1 MSSLQ
6 AQIEKRGERIF
17 DLVDRYPE
25 SIFSTAGFYQRMMA
39 LSMRDEHFKVQ
50 MFRFVDVLASLQRSS
65 DIVQHLGEYFADMR
79 DGFAAYKPRKS
90 RVASPSLRGFA
101 PVIHTGVRLAR
112 IVPWLSSMVLRR
124 NVSGMARQ
132 FIAGKNP
139 DDVMKTLRKRRQQ
152 NIGFTVDLLGEAVVS
167 ETEAGAYAAR
177 CSELLEH
184 LSRET
189 CGWTDPLGTNSELF
203 PVVNLS
209 VKISALYSQ
218 MNPADPVGAIAHLA
232 PKLRPILRRAR
243 ELGAFINFDMESYAH
258 KNTTLDLFKT
268 LCAEAE
274 FKDWPH
280 AGIVIQAYLRDAEA
294 DLRDLIEWGRARGTR
309 FTVRLVKGAYWDYEK
324 IKSRQ
329 NGWDC
334 PVYLQK
340 PESDVNF
347 EALTRV
353 LLENES
359 IVTAAFGSHNVRSIA
374 HAQALAEELGI
385 DRSRFEFQFLYGMA
399 GPIKRALVEMSYRVR
414 EYCPVGELLPG
425 MSYLVRRLLENTS
438 NEGFLRAKFS
448 EHVSAAQ
455 LLRNPGEII
464 RRGESASP
472 LAKGERIEVRRSTPG
487 SAQDTET
494 LTLPSPFAR
503 ERRTTTAEDRHRY
516 NGANGRARQCQSG
529 SDPGAPPGVEQPPG
543 DVYKNSPL
551 VNFVYKESQEKMQA
565 ALRDVRNRFG
575 QEFPLVIN
583 GEKIWTD
590 KLTPSVNP
598 SAPNEIVGYAA
609 EAGIPEAERAVKA
622 ARDAFGKWSRTSFE
636 ERAQLLERAAAILD
650 RRRYELSALEVFEV
664 GKPWAEAD
672 GDLREAID
680 FCHFYAH
687 QMRLIGR
694 PRLTQQVPGEES
706 YQHYWPRGVALV
718 IAPWNFPMAI
728 LCGMVS
734 AALVTGNTVIMKPSE
749 QSLNIGAMLMEIFEE
764 AGVPPG
770 VLNFLNG
777 RGSVIGAHLVDHK
790 DVDLIAFTGSR
801 EVGLRIWESAG
812 KTREGQRELKHVIC
826 EMGGKNPVIIDS
838 DADLDE
844 AIVDSIYSAF
854 GYQGQKC
861 SALSRLIVLEE
872 NYDRVMERLLNA
884 AASLRV
890 GNPEAPGIMVGPVID
905 EAAYR
910 RILEYIDIGK
920 SEATLAYQ
928 AKDLPP
934 QGYFIP
940 PTIFTGV
947 KPDMRIARE
956 EIFGPVL
963 SVLKVRDLD
972 EAIEVAN
979 GTDYALTAG
988 FFSRSPANIE
998 RAKAEIEAGNVY
1010 INRSC
1015 TGAVVGRHPFGG
1027 FKMSGGG
1034 TKAGGEDYLLQFL
1047 LPRVVTENIMRHGFA
1062 PEETPQYRDEFLP
1075 PR

>member
-6 AQIEKRGERIF
+6 GEIEQRGTRIF
-17 DLVDRYPE
+17 ELVDRHPE
-25 SIFSTAGFYQRMMA
+25 SLFSKAGFYQRMMA

-50 MFRFVDVLASLQRSS
+50 MFRFVDVLPSLRRSS
-65 DIVQHLGEYFADMR
+65 DILEHLEEYFAGIR
-79 DGFAAYKPRKS
+79 N
-90 RVASPSLRGFA
+90 GFA
-101 PVIHTGVRLAR
+101 PIIDTGVRLAR
-112 IVPWLSSMVLRR
+112 IVPWVSGRVLRW

-139 DDVMKTLRKRRQQ
+139 DDVMKTLRKRRAQ
-152 NIGFTVDLLGEAVVS
+152 NIGFTVDLLGEAVLS
-167 ETEAGAYAAR
+167 EKEADEYAAR
-177 CSELLEH
+177 CLDLLEG
-184 LSRET
+184 LARET
-189 CGWTDPLGTNSELF
+189 RDWTDPLAKNSELF

-218 MNPADPVGAIAHLA
+218 MNPADPDEAIAHLA
-232 PKLRPILRRAR
+232 PKLRPIMRRAR

-258 KNTTLDLFKT
+258 KNTTLELFKT
-268 LCAEAE
+268 IFTEEE

-294 DLRDLIEWGRARGTR
+294 DLRDLIDWGRARGTH
-309 FTVRLVKGAYWDYEK
+309 FTVRLVKGAYWDYET

-329 NGWDC
+329 NSWDC
-334 PVYLQK
+334 PVYFQK

-347 EALTRV
+347 EELTRL

-374 HAQALAEELGI
+374 YAQALADELGI
-385 DRSRFEFQFLYGMA
+385 DRSRFEFQLLYGMA
-399 GPIKRALVEMSYRVR
+399 GPIKRALVELGYRVR

-438 NEGFLRAKFS
+438 NEGFLHAKFS
-448 EHVSAAQ
+448 ENASAEE
-455 LLRNPGEII
+455 LLRDPHELI
-464 RRGESASP
+464 RR
-472 LAKGERIEVRRSTPG
+472 
-487 SAQDTET
+487 
-494 LTLPSPFAR
+494 
-503 ERRTTTAEDRHRY
+503 
-516 NGANGRARQCQSG
+516 NGAKPEATTGDRQHQNAASLEAPSG
-529 SDPGAPPGVEQPPG
+529 DI
-543 DVYKNSPL
+543 YKNSSL
-551 VNFVYKESQEKMQA
+551 VNFVYKDSQEKMRS
-565 ALRDVRNRFG
+565 ALREVRDCFS
-575 QEFPLVIN
+575 EKHPLVIG
-583 GEKIWTD
+583 GEKAWTD

-598 SAPNEIVGYAA
+598 SAPKMVVGSVA

-622 ARDAFGKWSRTSFE
+622 ARAAFEKWSRTPFE
-636 ERAQLLERAAAILD
+636 ERAQLLERAAAIMEH
-650 RRRYELSALEVFEV
+650 RRYELSALEVFEI

-672 GDLREAID
+672 GDIREAMD
-680 FCHFYAH
+680 FCRFYAA
-687 QMRLIGR
+687 QTRLIGQ
-694 PRLTQQVPGEES
+694 PRLTQHVPGEES

-718 IAPWNFPMAI
+718 IAPWNFPIAI

-749 QSLNIGAMLMEIFEE
+749 QSIICGAMLMQIFEE

-770 VLNFLNG
+770 VLNFLSG

-812 KTREGQRELKHVIC
+812 ITRPGQRELKHVVC

-844 AIVDSIYSAF
+844 AIADSIYSAF

-872 NYDRVMERLLNA
+872 NYERVMERLLSA
-884 AASLRV
+884 TASLRV
-890 GNPEAPGIMVGPVID
+890 GNPEEPGMMVGPVID
-905 EAAYR
+905 EAAYK
-910 RILEYIDIGK
+910 RIQEYIDIGK
-920 SEATLAYQ
+920 GEATLAYQ
-928 AKDLPP
+928 AKEVPP
-934 QGYFIP
+934 EGYFIP
-940 PTIFTGV
+940 PTIFTDV

-972 EAIEVAN
+972 EAIDVAN

-988 FFSRSPANIE
+988 FFSRSPANID
-998 RAKAEIEAGNVY
+998 RAKAQIEAGNVY

-1034 TKAGGEDYLLQFL
+1034 TKAGGADYLLQFL
-1047 LPRVVTENIMRHGFA
+1047 LPRVVTENVTRHGFA
-1062 PEETPQYRDEFLP
+1062 PEETPQYRDEFLWP
-1075 PR
+1075 KRQ

>member
-1 MSSLQ
+1 MRPLQ
-6 AQIEKRGERIF
+6 SEVDQRGARIF
-17 DLVDRYPE
+17 EIVDQHPE
-25 SIFSTAGFYQRMMA
+25 SLFSKAGFYQRMMA
-39 LSMRDEHFKVQ
+39 RSMRDEQFKAQ
-50 MFRFVDVLASLQRSS
+50 LFRFVDVLPSLRKSG
-65 DIVQHLGEYFADMR
+65 DIVEHLDEYFADMR
-79 DGFAAYKPRKS
+79 NGFTA
-90 RVASPSLRGFA
+90 F
-101 PVIHTGVRLAR
+101 IHTGVRLAR
-112 IVPWLSSMVLRR
+112 IVPWVSGPVLRW

-139 DDVMKTLRKRRQQ
+139 NDLMKTLRKRRAQK
-152 NIGFTVDLLGEAVVS
+152 IGFTVDLLGEAVVS
-167 ETEAGAYAAR
+167 ETEADKYTAR
-177 CSELLEH
+177 CLDLLET
-184 LSRET
+184 LARET
-189 CGWTDPLGTNSELF
+189 RGWTDPLGRNSELF

-218 MNPADPVGAIAHLA
+218 MNPADPAGAIAHLV
-232 PKLRPILRRAR
+232 PKLQPILRRAR

-258 KNTTLDLFKT
+258 KNTTLELFKT
-268 LCAEAE
+268 IFTEEE

-280 AGIVIQAYLRDAEA
+280 AGIVIQAYLRDSEA
-294 DLRDLIEWGRARGTR
+294 DLRHLIDWGRARGTR
-309 FTVRLVKGAYWDYEK
+309 FAVRLVKGAYWDYET

-334 PVYLQK
+334 PVYFQK

-347 EALTRV
+347 ETLTRL

-374 HAQALAEELGI
+374 HAQALADELGI
-385 DRSRFEFQFLYGMA
+385 DRSRFEFQLLYGMA
-399 GPIKRALVEMSYRVR
+399 GPIKRALVEMGYRVR

-448 EHVSAAQ
+448 ENVSAEELLRDPKELVRQNRAQ
-455 LLRNPGEII
+455 LPE
-464 RRGESASP
+464 
-472 LAKGERIEVRRSTPG
+472 TPIP
-487 SAQDTET
+487 AIT
-494 LTLPSPFAR
+494 
-503 ERRTTTAEDRHRY
+503 EDRHHK
-516 NGANGRARQCQSG
+516 NGASIESPA
-529 SDPGAPPGVEQPPG
+529 G
-543 DVYKNSPL
+543 DIYENSPL
-551 VNFVYKESQEKMQA
+551 VNFVYQESQEKMRTS
-565 ALRDVRNRFG
+565 LREVRNRFG
-575 QEFPLVIN
+575 EKYPLVIG
-583 GEKIWTD
+583 GEKVWTD
-590 KLTPSVNP
+590 KLTPSVNA
-598 SAPNEIVGYAA
+598 SAPKEVVGYVA

-622 ARDAFGKWSRTSFE
+622 ARTAFDKWSRTPFE
-636 ERAQLLERAAAILD
+636 ERARLLEGAAAIMD

-672 GDLREAID
+672 GDIREAID
-680 FCHFYAH
+680 FCRFYAER
-687 QMRLIGR
+687 MRQIGR
-694 PRLTQQVPGEES
+694 PRLTQHVPGEES

-718 IAPWNFPMAI
+718 IAPWNFPIAI

-749 QSLNIGAMLMEIFEE
+749 QSIICGAMLMQVFEE

-770 VLNFLNG
+770 VLNFISG
-777 RGSVIGAHLVDHK
+777 HGSVIGAHLVDHK

-812 KTREGQRELKHVIC
+812 KTQPDQRELKRVVC

-861 SALSRLIVLEE
+861 SALSRLILLEE
-872 NYDRVMERLLNA
+872 NYDRVMERLIPA

-890 GNPEAPGIMVGPVID
+890 GNPEEPDIMVGPVID
-905 EAAYR
+905 EPAYR
-910 RILEYIDIGK
+910 RILEYIEIGK
-920 SEATLAYQ
+920 KEATLAYQ
-928 AKDLPP
+928 AKEIPP
-934 QGYFIP
+934 HGYFIP

-947 KPDMRIARE
+947 KPNMRIARE

-963 SVLKVRDLD
+963 SVIKARDLD
-972 EAIEVAN
+972 EAITIAN
-979 GTDYALTAG
+979 STDYALTGG

-998 RAKAEIEAGNVY
+998 RLKAQLEAGNVY

-1015 TGAVVGRHPFGG
+1015 TGAIVGRHPFGG

-1034 TKAGGEDYLLQFL
+1034 TKAGGEDYLLHFL
-1047 LPRVVTENIMRHGFA
+1047 VPRVVTENVTRHGFA
-1062 PEETPQYRDEFLP
+1062 PEETQQYRDEFLWP
-1075 PR
+1075 KR